1 MEEKI
6 RELKAQIEEK
16 TGSVPGIEELK
27 EIRFN
32 YLSKNGAIPALMKQ
46 LGSLSK
52 EERPAVGKLINEFKA
67 WATERFDE
75 QEKRLSQ
82 KALEMRYEREQI
94 DVTMPANTLK
104 AAQTYHVTFQYNKSG
119 YITKCNIQR
128 VK

>member
-82 KALEMRYEREQI
+82 KALEMRYE
-94 DVTMPANTLK
+94 
-104 AAQTYHVTFQYNKSG
+104 
-119 YITKCNIQR
+119 
-128 VK
+128 